1 MQSMF
6 NVHNINRP
14 NHSKNRGWGRGGGG
28 AVENMFETPT
38 YNNSNRTDWLGLF
51 TEYGFQ

>member
-1 MQSMF
+1 MCIILTDLII
-6 NVHNINRP
+6 VKI
-14 NHSKNRGWGRGGGG
+14 GVGGGGGG